1 MLIAVDVFLFFLQG
15 HCWAGGGE
23 NIEPPVHAFEFDLR
37 VQWHRWFGQQLSVLK
52 QLRVGLW
59 LGCGLKGGHGGG
71 CMYGRGRTEN
81 GERKRTEKEEEQV
94 RTTQE
99 FQISHGR
106 FDLRVVIVS

>member
-1 MLIAVDVFLFFLQG
+1 MASMVRAAVICFK
-15 HCWAGGGE
+15 
-23 NIEPPVHAFEFDLR
+23 
-37 VQWHRWFGQQLSVLK
+37 K

-59 LGCGLKGGHGGG
+59 LGCGLKGGTAVGV

-81 GERKRTEKEEEQV
+81 GERRRMEKEEEQV

-99 FQISHGR
+99 FQISHWR